1 MRAMR
6 MSPEELK
13 TYTDKLIAQQKRIEQ
28 NMIELA
34 VYSNGAFTYND
45 MLQIPAGQVKDIED
59 IITKKLKQD
68 RGIKEQSLL

>member
-45 MLQIPAGQVKDIED
+45 ML
-59 IITKKLKQD
+59 
-68 RGIKEQSLL
+68 